1 MKRRHLFELEDLPW
15 WPRMFRDAVTDYLV
29 TALRVNETYLNL
41 VPRLAAAVNRS
52 GAIQITDL
60 CSGGGGPWAKLLPS
74 LRAEGVEVSVC
85 LTDKFPN
92 AGALARMAA
101 MTPGVRFE
109 TESISA
115 TDVPKRLDGF
125 YTVFTAFHHFR
136 PADARAILASTV
148 RNQQG
153 IAVAEVTSRTPTAL
167 AMMLLVPMA
176 VWLMT
181 PAIRPIRWSR
191 LFWTYIIPIIPAAV
205 LFDGIISCLRTYTP
219 NEMLAMAREVGGA
232 EYDWEA
238 GVECPTGV
246 PIPITYL
253 IGIPRPAEAPV

>member
-1 MKRRHLFELEDLPW
+1 
-15 WPRMFRDAVTDYLV
+15 MFRDSVTDFLV
-29 TALRVNETYLNL
+29 TALRVSEAYIGL

-52 GAIQITDL
+52 RAIQITDL
-60 CSGGGGPWAKLLPS
+60 CSGSGGPWAELLPS
-74 LRAEGVEVSVC
+74 LRAEGVEVPVC

-92 AGALARMAA
+92 AGALACVAA
-101 MTPGVRFE
+101 TKPGVRFE
-109 TESISA
+109 AESIDA
-115 TDVPKRLDGF
+115 IDVPTRLAGF

-136 PADARAILASTV
+136 PADARAILAATV

-153 IAVAEVTSRTPTAL
+153 IAVAEITSRTRATL
-167 AMMLLVPMA
+167 AKMVLVPIA

-191 LFWTYIIPIIPAAV
+191 LFWTYIVPIIPVAV
-205 LFDGIISCLRTYTP
+205 LFDGIVSCLRTYTP
-219 NEMLAMAREVGGA
+219 DEMLAMAREVGGA

-238 GVECPTGV
+238 GVEYPTGV

-253 IGIPRPAEAPV
+253 IGIPRPADAPV